1 MPRVHSLASSVFS
14 VQRPASRVQRPES
27 KVQSPKSSVQSPA
40 SNSCVQSPG
49 IPVCRL
55 ASYISLNFF
64 DKFSYDLSVSS
75 FKIFQFIT
83 SIYTL
88 RQIFKARKSFPTK
101 FSFKYIFIVRP
112 KIGNREKHQ
121 GTRGKYP
128 KKLGKQ

>member
-1 MPRVHSLASSVFS
+1 MVS
-14 VQRPASRVQRPES
+14 VQSPASRVQSPKPRAQSPESSIQRPE
-27 KVQSPKSSVQSPA
+27 SSVQSPA